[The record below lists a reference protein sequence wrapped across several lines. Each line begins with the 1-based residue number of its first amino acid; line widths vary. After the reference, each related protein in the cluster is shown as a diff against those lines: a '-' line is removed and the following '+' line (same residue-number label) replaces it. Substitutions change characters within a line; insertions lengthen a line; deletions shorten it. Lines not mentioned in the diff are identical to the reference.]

1 MSARKT
7 CFPVI
12 LIPSHEWGNHAARVS
27 HGGYT
32 RVFSL
37 CRGCFL
43 FFGRPGGPSFLNFSL
58 KPSDFSLNP
67 SEKASFL
74 SKTFGF
80 SFFLFLDKY
89 FAPIRCGCF
98 CLEHVSDGAMG
109 FLVSCFSHSLVS
121 FAYTDRSFRS
131 ICHTSSSSATR
142 RCLTCINRDGWN
154 GKPPMER
161 L

>member
-1 MSARKT
+1 MGQSRSESQPRRLHQS
-7 CFPVI
+7 FFFVSW
-12 LIPSHEWGNHAARVS
+12 LI
-27 HGGYT
+27 
-32 RVFSL
+32 
-37 CRGCFL
+37 FL

-67 SEKASFL
+67 SEKAFFL

-80 SFFLFLDKY
+80 SFFCSWTNISRPLDV
-89 FAPIRCGCF
+89 GVF

-142 RCLTCINRDGWN
+142 RCLTCIYRDGWN
-154 GKPPMER
+154 GRPPMAR